1 MKGSEMLD
9 NSSNAPHIKGLYIDG
24 NWHQTSKQFDDI
36 NPSDGSIWAKF
47 PDAGVMETQN
57 AINAAN
63 MAFPSWAGLKFQER
77 ADFMMKISE
86 VIAKK
91 APEFTSAAQYEG
103 GGWYGK
109 GAYEVKALSEIFK
122 SAAAAC
128 YAPIGEI
135 MPSLNGK
142 VSNVVRVPLG
152 VVSVLSPWN
161 FPGILSARP
170 FSFILAAGNT
180 VVLKPSEETP
190 YMGGLFFAE
199 VMEEAGLP
207 PGVFNVVTCSRDS
220 VAAVGDELVD
230 NPIVKGVAFTGSTAV
245 GRRIAAK
252 CGAHLKKAC
261 IELGGKDSL
270 IILEDAD
277 MERATSA
284 ASFGSF
290 MHQGQICMSVE
301 KILVQEKVFDEFLAK
316 FIARASKL
324 KVGNVADK
332 DNVIGPLINDRQV
345 QNVRNQLDDAVA
357 KGANI
362 VCGGGI
368 NGRFV
373 EPTVVTNVTSD
384 MSIWKD
390 ETFGPVAVVVPFK
403 EDAEAIAMNNDT
415 EYGLSAGIITADE
428 YRAMAMAY
436 QLETGMC
443 HVNCATI
450 NDEAHVPFGGSKAS
464 GQGRYGG
471 KWSLESFSETR
482 WLTLDR
488 GKKPFPPVF

>member
-1 MKGSEMLD
+1 
-9 NSSNAPHIKGLYIDG
+9 
-24 NWHQTSKQFDDI
+24 
-36 NPSDGSIWAKF
+36 
-47 PDAGVMETQN
+47 
-57 AINAAN
+57 
-63 MAFPSWAGLKFQER
+63 
-77 ADFMMKISE
+77 
-86 VIAKK
+86 
-91 APEFTSAAQYEG
+91 
-103 GGWYGK
+103 
-109 GAYEVKALSEIFK
+109 
-122 SAAAAC
+122 
-128 YAPIGEI
+128 
-135 MPSLNGK
+135 
-142 VSNVVRVPLG
+142 
-152 VVSVLSPWN
+152 
-161 FPGILSARP
+161 
-170 FSFILAAGNT
+170 LAAGNT

-357 KGANI
+357 KGAKI

-443 HVNCATI
+443 HVN
-450 NDEAHVPFGGSKAS
+450 
-464 GQGRYGG
+464 
-471 KWSLESFSETR
+471 
-482 WLTLDR
+482 
-488 GKKPFPPVF
+488 